1 MSSSPFQVYL
11 VDDDPLVLRALGRLL
26 HSAGYNVSKFTSA
39 KEFMN
44 AFRPDVPACLVS
56 DISMPEI
63 SGLELQRWLVQS
75 NSPLPIIFLTG
86 HGNIPTGVKAVKEGA
101 IDFLTKPVNQTDLLN
116 AIEQAAQR
124 WREAGARRAEAAEIQ
139 AKLATLTPRER
150 EVFEHVVSG
159 QLNKQI
165 ADDLGTAE
173 KTIKVHLGNVMK
185 KMDVRSLAQ
194 LVRLAERAGIGRTP
208 LSRDPSSPGRIR
220 PG

>member
-165 ADDLGTAE
+165 AEDLGTAE
-173 KTIKVHLGNVMK
+173 KTIKVHRGNVMK

-208 LSRDPSSPGRIR
+208 PPRDPSSPGRSR

>member
-101 IDFLTKPVNQTDLLN
+101 IDFLTKPVNAPDLLQ

-124 WREAGARRAEAAEIQ
+124 WREARAGRAEAAEIQ

-173 KTIKVHLGNVMK
+173 KTIKVHRGNVMK

-208 LSRDPSSPGRIR
+208 LSRDPSPGQLR
-220 PG
+220 PR